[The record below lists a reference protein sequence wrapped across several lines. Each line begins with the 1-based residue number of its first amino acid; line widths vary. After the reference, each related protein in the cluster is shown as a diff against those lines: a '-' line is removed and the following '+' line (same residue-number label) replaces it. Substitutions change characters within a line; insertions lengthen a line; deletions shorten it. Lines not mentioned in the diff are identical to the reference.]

1 MSLLFMTWT
10 KRAALLLRRRA
21 PEVLIVSCVLAG
33 LTLLFESPQL
43 PRPAPAQ
50 SDPQLSRASPRPAA
64 QLPVSPANEEL
75 HVERVVASMYREA
88 DSQRWELAQVVAA
101 HRGAAA
107 THSAERV
114 GLTGK
119 GTYLAVKQALGNV
132 LFQNPDLAL
141 DRLAIARR
149 SEEPGRV
156 DVEADW
162 SIQGESL
169 LSSQSV
175 ILPTALAAPKA
186 VDADATTAI
195 RANVLVPPAAASSG
209 MAIAVSAPP
218 STHANMIASISAS
231 VPAPPTPS
239 GTLTI
244 AVSGPQSVK
253 LGGDFDVVLRANA
266 SAPLRALPATISY
279 DPTHIQFQEFV
290 PGEFVVGNRDTTVS
304 QSVDAPAGRIILSVV
319 HGGAGAISGE
329 GVLGTIRFIA
339 IAPGEAETSL
349 LAATPIGAVQAV
361 AAPTL
366 PPPVHIHIQ

>member
-1 MSLLFMTWT
+1 MSFLFRTWT
-10 KRAALLLRRRA
+10 KHGALLLHRRV
-21 PEVLIVSCVLAG
+21 PEVLIVACVLAG
-33 LTLLFESPQL
+33 LGLLLESPQL
-43 PRPAPAQ
+43 PRPGPAQ
-50 SDPQLSRASPRPAA
+50 SNPQLSRASPRPAEKPSVA
-64 QLPVSPANEEL
+64 PTNDER

-88 DSQRWELAQVVAA
+88 DSQRWELAQVAA

-266 SAPLRALPATISY
+266 SAPLRALPATIAY